1 MNDRQRATYRAY
13 RALCEQTDKELGLPG
28 HGAHIRHLTE
38 AEQTAYAAFEASLQE
53 EEPMKEGTLI
63 ASSNRGRY
71 AFDDEQGP
79 PYSDITSGQLC
90 AIQLAG
96 QWVSGSVEHT
106 HSLYAD
112 EVTGRVERGYYF
124 IAEDGSRCGLC
135 VGMRV
140 RIP

>member
-1 MNDRQRATYRAY
+1 MSKPWYEESPQEFAD
-13 RALCEQTDKELGLPG
+13 GF
-28 HGAHIRHLTE
+28 TE
-38 AEQTAYAAFEASLQE
+38 TTGVHHV
-53 EEPMKEGTLI
+53 KEGTLI

-71 AFDDEQGP
+71 AFDEEQGP

-90 AIQLAG
+90 AIRLAG

-135 VGMRV
+135 VGIRMRL
-140 RIP
+140 P